1 MSSSPLMVSVSG
13 IRGIVGGSL
22 HPEAIV
28 RYTAAYATWLRRRG
42 AAAGTPVV
50 VGRDGRPS
58 GRMVLDLV
66 KGVLSAAGLEAVDLG
81 VSTTPGTA
89 MAVGAQRA
97 AGGIVITASH
107 NPAPWN
113 ALKFL
118 DDAGD
123 FLAPALGQEVLA
135 VEASGDFHW
144 EGHAGLGGFRRWTD
158 ANRHHVDAILA
169 LPAVEPAAIAARGF
183 RAVVDAVNASG
194 SEAMPLLLDALGVG
208 CSKLYCDGSG
218 DFPHNPEPTPA
229 HLADLAAAVRAEK
242 ADLGLAVDP
251 DSDRLVLVDENGRV
265 LSEELTLA
273 LAVDYYLGT
282 RPGPVAANLSTSRRI
297 DDVAARHR
305 QVCHRSPV
313 GEAHVVAAMRAAG
326 AVIGGEGN
334 GGVILPELH
343 AGRDGLVGTA
353 LVLAAMASTGR
364 PLSALA
370 DALPDYRM
378 EKRRLDLAARVD
390 SARLVELATRHFD
403 GAALDTRD
411 GVKASYGEGWIHVR
425 ASNTEAILRLIG
437 ESEDGAWLKRR
448 LDDAEVFFS
457 GVLAGGD

>member
-169 LPAVEPAAIAARGF
+169 LPAVEQP
-183 RAVVDAVNASG
+183 S
-194 SEAMPLLLDALGVG
+194 MLP
-208 CSKLYCDGSG
+208 
-218 DFPHNPEPTPA
+218 
-229 HLADLAAAVRAEK
+229 
-242 ADLGLAVDP
+242 
-251 DSDRLVLVDENGRV
+251 
-265 LSEELTLA
+265 
-273 LAVDYYLGT
+273 
-282 RPGPVAANLSTSRRI
+282 STW
-297 DDVAARHR
+297 
-305 QVCHRSPV
+305 P
-313 GEAHVVAAMRAAG
+313 
-326 AVIGGEGN
+326 
-334 GGVILPELH
+334 
-343 AGRDGLVGTA
+343 
-353 LVLAAMASTGR
+353 
-364 PLSALA
+364 
-370 DALPDYRM
+370 
-378 EKRRLDLAARVD
+378 
-390 SARLVELATRHFD
+390 
-403 GAALDTRD
+403 
-411 GVKASYGEGWIHVR
+411 
-425 ASNTEAILRLIG
+425 
-437 ESEDGAWLKRR
+437 
-448 LDDAEVFFS
+448 
-457 GVLAGGD
+457 